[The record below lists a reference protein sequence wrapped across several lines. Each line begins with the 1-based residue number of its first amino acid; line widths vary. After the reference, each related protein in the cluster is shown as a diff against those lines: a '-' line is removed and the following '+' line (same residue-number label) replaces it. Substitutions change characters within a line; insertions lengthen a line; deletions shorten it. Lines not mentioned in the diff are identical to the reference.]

1 MADHTEDALMRE
13 INDELREE
21 QMHKLWKRYGG
32 FIIGIAISI
41 VVIVAGYQGWRTYTK
56 SVQMSES
63 EILYNAGL
71 SAQNGDTSG
80 AISQLG
86 KLGQE
91 GKSGY
96 QVIAQFQQ
104 AALYSK
110 NNDNKSAADIYRS
123 IAENSSNDGDIKGLA
138 LVLGALQEIKI
149 SGENRDELKQR
160 LNTAN
165 ADTNPWRHSIREILA
180 LLEME
185 SGNKEAA
192 AKIFTSLSDDAQAPD
207 GVRSRARKLLA
218 VIGS

>member
-110 NNDNKSAADIYRS
+110 NNDNKSAANIYRS

-192 AKIFTSLSDDAQAPD
+192 TKIFTSLSDDAQAPD

>member
-86 KLGQE
+86 KLGEE

-110 NNDNKSAADIYRS
+110 NNDNKSAANIYRS

-192 AKIFTSLSDDAQAPD
+192 TKIFTSLSDDAQAPD